1 MSNFFPRHTVVWKL
15 QETPGFRRLTL
26 SLVEMALVTG
36 VLLRVYRAFVL
47 ANSSG
52 DGWLYIAGTYA
63 LGVLFLC
70 GMATLHLGN
79 YPVRHWLWRAPA
91 FVGIEVAAQMTVS
104 ALLILLHR
112 ERYGSASATF
122 GDWPAMAANALVYNF
137 LTLGSFALVLAA
149 VVQLVRRVLLA
160 RQHRT
165 HTAEVIARRTGETRV
180 R

>member
-1 MSNFFPRHTVVWKL
+1 MTNFFPRHTVVWNF

-47 ANSSG
+47 ANAPG
-52 DGWLYIAGTYA
+52 DNWLYLGVTYA

-79 YPVRHWLWRAPA
+79 YPVRHWVWRAPA
-91 FVGIEVAAQMTVS
+91 FVGIVVAAEMLTS

-112 ERYGSASATF
+112 ERYGSSSATF
-122 GDWPAMAANALVYNF
+122 ADWPAMAANALILRFVAVS
-137 LTLGSFALVLAA
+137 SFALVLAA
-149 VVQLVRRVLLA
+149 VVQLVRRWLLA
-160 RQHRT
+160 REHRT
-165 HTAEVIARRTGETRV
+165 HTAEVVARRAGEHGAG
-180 R
+180 